1 MNHSSEGIYAW
12 KECVE
17 YAAKTD
23 IGLRRSNNQD
33 AHAEDLAG
41 SLEAFHSRGH
51 LFIVADGMGAHAAG
65 ETASKKAV
73 EAIPLMYRKLKDL
86 PVKDALREAVL
97 EANRQIF
104 ECAQAND
111 NFRGMGTT
119 ISALVMSP
127 EGAYVAQVGDSRVYR
142 CRRRSIEQLSR
153 DHSLVWELR
162 SLPEEIRP
170 QYIPKNIITRSL
182 GPQMDVEVDV
192 EGPFSIEADDRYVLC
207 TDGLSGQLSDEEI
220 GQIATC
226 LPPEEATQAL
236 VDLANLRGGPDN
248 ITVTVVHVKSAPQCR
263 LTQGN
268 GLSVISEKARPP
280 QWLLV
285 AFVVSL
291 LVAVGGAIAGAM
303 SGRAWQEWGAAPVVA
318 ILCAGLILALLVS
331 RKLRRISQSLVAPS
345 KEGAPYATAD
355 CSPRR
360 QTLENFLQILAEV
373 EDLARR
379 EDWDADWAR
388 LEELKRIAVENQD
401 NELSSGIAAACRAIS
416 LLMHVAR
423 ARGGSRRNHST
434 GQGFYRKL

>member
-1 MNHSSEGIYAW
+1 MNHSSEGHYAW

-41 SLEAFHSRGH
+41 SLEAFCSRGH

-142 CRRRSIEQLSR
+142 CRGHFIEQLSR

-268 GLSVISEKARPP
+268 GQSVIAKKARPP
-280 QWLLV
+280 RWLLV

-291 LVAVGGAIAGAM
+291 LVAVGVAIVGVM
-303 SGRAWQEWGAAPVVA
+303 SGRAWQEWAAAVVMA
-318 ILCAGLILALLVS
+318 ILCAGLVLALLVS

-360 QTLENFLQILAEV
+360 QTLENLLQILAEV

-388 LEELKRIAVENQD
+388 LEELKRIAVEAQD
-401 NELSSGIAAACRAIS
+401 SELSSGIAAACRAIS
-416 LLMHVAR
+416 LLMDVAR
-423 ARGGSRRNHST
+423 ARRGSRTNHST

>member
-1 MNHSSEGIYAW
+1 MNHSSEGNYIW

-41 SLEAFHSRGH
+41 SLEAFRSRGH

-111 NFRGMGTT
+111 SFRGMGTT
-119 ISALVMSP
+119 ISALVMCP
-127 EGAYVAQVGDSRVYR
+127 DGAFVAQVGDSRVYR
-142 CRRRSIEQLSR
+142 CRKHSIEQLSR

-182 GPQMDVEVDV
+182 GPQTDVEVDV
-192 EGPFSIEADDRYVLC
+192 EGPFPIEADDRYVLC

-220 GQIATC
+220 GQITTC
-226 LPPEEATQAL
+226 LPPDEATQAL

-248 ITVTVVHVKSAPQCR
+248 ITVTVVHVKSAPLCR
-263 LTQGN
+263 LSQGN
-268 GLSVISEKARPP
+268 GQSVVSRKAHPP
-280 QWLLV
+280 RWLLL

-291 LVAVGGAIAGAM
+291 LVVLVVGIAGAM
-303 SGRAWQEWGAAPVVA
+303 SGRAWQEWAAAFVTA
-318 ILCAGLILALLVS
+318 ILCAGLLLALLIS
-331 RKLRRISQSLVAPS
+331 RKLRRISQSLVAPT
-345 KEGAPYATAD
+345 KQGAPYATAD
-355 CSPRR
+355 CCPRR
-360 QTLENFLQILAEV
+360 QTLENLLQILAEI

-379 EDWDADWAR
+379 EGWDADWSR
-388 LEELKRIAVENQD
+388 LEELKHIAVGSPD
-401 NELSSGIAAACRAIS
+401 NELASGIAAACRAIS
-416 LLMHVAR
+416 LLMSVAR
-423 ARGGSRRNHST
+423 AQRGSRSNHST
-434 GQGFYRKL
+434 GQGFYRKF